1 MKCVKHVCIGV
12 LLSSIAAVSQS
23 ASVVTVAP
31 ITFALSESLLQSTD
45 IETLYLPPERLPMN
59 RIAGW
64 LARADQA
71 SLPVA
76 DAVLTIESVVPT
88 LSLYPVLRQSSIRT
102 IPIDAAY
109 ELSPGGAKVSLRP
122 EADEDFF
129 WLDSN
134 NLTVMVNISARDL
147 SRVWPESAGSIEEQR
162 RKLQREIQ
170 KMTLA
175 VDQLLLEQDV
185 SRLAVTD
192 DRLLPLAM
200 SLSLPIVERDE
211 ADLVL
216 SLSHQESDH
225 QMIWVVDPLIRKT
238 DGLEGWLN
246 DQLASLQK
254 AIR

>member
-1 MKCVKHVCIGV
+1 MKCVKHLCVGV
-12 LLSSIAAVSQS
+12 LLSGVAAVCQS

-31 ITFALSESLLQSTD
+31 ITFALSQSLLQSTD

-76 DAVLTIESVVPT
+76 DAVLTIESVVPA
-88 LSLYPVLRQSSIRT
+88 LSLYPLLRQSSIRT

-122 EADEDFF
+122 ETDEDFF

-147 SRVWPESAGSIEEQR
+147 SRVWPESAANIEEQR

-170 KMTLA
+170 KMTFA
-175 VDQLLLEQDV
+175 VDQLLLEQDI
-185 SRLAVTD
+185 STLAVTD
-192 DRLLPLAM
+192 QRLLPLAM
-200 SLSLPIVERDE
+200 SLSLPLVEAE
-211 ADLVL
+211 QADLLL
-216 SLSHQESDH
+216 SLSQQESDR
-225 QMIWVVDPLIRKT
+225 QKIWVVDPLIRKT
-238 DGLEGWLN
+238 DDLEGWLK
-246 DQLASLQK
+246 DQQASLQK
-254 AIR
+254 VLL